1 MNCKYCGSTH
11 LQKRGRERQSFGKI
25 STKYQCMTCKK
36 YQRTES
42 RHARS
47 AKILMLDIETMLMEF
62 YGFSPY
68 NEYVSYKFM
77 KKDWSIS
84 CWAAKWLFEPEIMGA
99 VVTPEEAIDRR
110 DDSVLAAAWKLL
122 DEADIVVWHNGNQ
135 FDQKKLN
142 TRFLLAGYS
151 PPSHYLSVDTK
162 KVSKEVFGNSYNHLE
177 ELGRKFGIGVKDKM
191 EAEDWIRCAEGN
203 KEYLDK
209 MLKYCKRDVAP
220 LLEDVY
226 LRLLPWITSHP
237 NLNLFTIHDD
247 SVCPKCE
254 STDLQWN
261 TTYKT
266 PEGLW
271 QGFRCGAC
279 GAIGRGKGKENK
291 IKVAQVK

>member
-1 MNCKYCGSTH
+1 MS
-11 LQKRGRERQSFGKI
+11 
-25 STKYQCMTCKK
+25 CKK
-36 YQRTES
+36 YQRVES
-42 RHARS
+42 RHSRS
-47 AKILMLDIETMLMEF
+47 ARILLLDIETMLMEF

-68 NEYVSYKFM
+68 NDYVSYKFM

-84 CWAAKWLFEPEIMGA
+84 CWAAKWLFDPKILGE
-99 VVTPEEAIDRR
+99 VVTPKEAIARK
-110 DDSVLAAAWKLL
+110 DDSILGGVWKLM
-122 DEADIVVWHNGNQ
+122 DEADIVVWHNGNH

-151 PPSHYLSVDTK
+151 PPSDYLSVDTK

-177 ELGRKFGIGVKDKM
+177 ELGRKFGIGVKSDM
-191 EAEDWIRCAEGN
+191 EAEDWVRCAEGN

-209 MLKYCKRDVAP
+209 MFNYCKRDVAP

-226 LRLLPWITSHP
+226 LKLLPWMKSHP

-247 SVCPKCE
+247 DVCPKCE

-261 TTYKT
+261 GSTYKT

-271 QGFRCGAC
+271 DGFRCGAC
-279 GAIGRGKGKENK
+279 GAIGRGKGKKHK
-291 IKVAQVK
+291 IKAVQVK